1 MSSLFLDSITQ
12 KDIPRPPVWMMRQA
26 GRYMQEYRNLKERY
40 TFLELCRSEE
50 LAFEVSMQPMQ
61 FLDPDAAIV
70 FADILLP
77 AESMGIEIDFNPGP
91 KIINPIQN
99 SSDIDAL
106 RTEDPWIKQAS
117 VFNTIKRLRETLPES
132 KAVLGFAG
140 APWTMACYLI
150 DQGIIKHFQNTQAF
164 LRSNKES
171 FKKLLDKLVEQTT
184 SYLLAQIESGAD
196 AVQLFDT
203 WAGNL
208 SRDDYEAFAL
218 PATVEIVSNIKAK
231 SNTPITLYVN
241 GSSHILKEMCSSGVD
256 CISLDWRTPIAE
268 AEKIIPEGIA
278 IQGNLDST
286 ILYGSEQDVVE
297 KTEQMLTSLKR
308 KTGYIANLGHGIL
321 PTTPRENAKAFVETV
336 KNFRF

>member
-1 MSSLFLDSITQ
+1 
-12 KDIPRPPVWMMRQA
+12 
-26 GRYMQEYRNLKERY
+26 MQEYRNLKERY